1 MRTEAEAPTFDMSDP
16 SLWVPKFLPL
26 LHTTKR
32 KRIVYGSRGDG
43 KSRVAAQYTLMR
55 LLDSTIKTRGLMVR
69 KVRDQIKES
78 QYQTLYDLV
87 DEYGWLDYFNFSKST
102 QKITAFNGN
111 CMIALGMDTS
121 GKAKSIPNPNFAW
134 IEEADELEEED
145 YRQLTLSLRGQNV
158 EEVLT
163 FNTPYEDHW
172 LVPRFFPGHW
182 EGDQFVIDKSFESPD
197 GMFTEVTSTDP
208 HAFMI
213 HGCYLQNPFC
223 PANIIEEMELERT
236 RFPEEYRR
244 TGLGLIGRR
253 NIGSRWLKKFNYRDH
268 VRKVQYE
275 PGLPVHLA
283 YDQNN
288 LPYMTQLCIQLVNV
302 TEADTGQEVT
312 EVRFFKEY
320 CIPPPKNSTEELCG
334 EFIYDFGGTNPMV
347 FVYGE
352 PGGDSSTAKKTK
364 NEAKHHYFVIQKELA
379 PFMGSSSLRVKPM
392 YPSIKGRQRFMEVV
406 LSNGTRLR
414 IVIDPSCRHIIGD
427 FENLV
432 EDENG
437 GFVKKKVKNKETEQ
451 TWEERGHCM
460 DAIVYFFHQCY
471 GDLYKFVAKV

>member
-1 MRTEAEAPTFDMSDP
+1 MQVANEAPVFDMSDP
-16 SLWVPKFLPL
+16 QLWVPKFMPL
-26 LHTTKR
+26 VHTTKR

-43 KSRVAAQYTLMR
+43 KSRVAAQLAMMR
-55 LLDSTIKTRGLMVR
+55 LLDSSRRTRGLMVR

-78 QYQTLYDLV
+78 MYQTMLDLAE
-87 DEYGWLDYFNFSKST
+87 EYGWMDWFTFSKST

-111 CMIALGMDTS
+111 CLIALGMDTP
-121 GKAKSIPNPNFAW
+121 GKAKSIPNPNFCW
-134 IEEADELEEED
+134 IEEADELDEED
-145 YRQLTLSLRGQNV
+145 YRQLTLSLRGEHV
-158 EEVLT
+158 EEILT

-172 LVPRFFPGHW
+172 LIPRFFPGHW
-182 EGDQFVIDKSFESPD
+182 EGDQFILDKSFEKPD

-268 VRKVQYE
+268 VRKCEFV
-275 PGLPVHLA
+275 PGLPVHLS

-288 LPYMTQLCIQLVNV
+288 LPYMTQLCIQLVTVQDNGKDV
-302 TEADTGQEVT
+302 V

-320 CIPPPKNSTEELCG
+320 CIPPPKNSTEEMCA
-334 EFIYDFGGTNPMV
+334 EFIYDYGGHDPLV
-347 FVYGE
+347 YVYGE
-352 PGGDSSTAKKTK
+352 PGGDSSTARKTK
-364 NEAKHHYFVIQKELA
+364 NEAKHHYFVIARELSDFWHNGA
-379 PFMGSSSLRVKPM
+379 MRVSPV
-392 YPSIKGRQRFMEVV
+392 YPSIKGRQRFMETV
-406 LSNGTRLR
+406 LSNGTNLR
-414 IVIDPSCRHIIGD
+414 IVVDPSCRHIIGD

-437 GFVKKKVKNKETEQ
+437 GFVKRKVKNEETGQ
-451 TWEERGHCM
+451 SWEERGHCM
-460 DAIVYFFHQCY
+460 DAIVYFFFQSHRA
-471 GDLYKFVAKV
+471 LYKHIAKV